1 MTRCQQETITT
12 ENILALILLNNLSN
26 SIKFYLTT
34 SLDFNSSTNTILLT
48 YQVGNGFI
56 PITVPP

>member
-26 SIKFYLTT
+26 SIKFYLTI

-56 PITVPP
+56 PITVLP

>member
-1 MTRCQQETITT
+1 MTRCQQETTTT
-12 ENILALILLNNLSN
+12 ENISALILLNNLSN

-56 PITVPP
+56 HITVLP